1 MKSILL
7 ILTLIINLQLFGQNF
22 NGIQLGKSLQQ
33 TELELKQKGFT
44 FSNEITPTI
53 RTYNG
58 KIGETPTKV
67 SIVLTPTSKIVWKI
81 QVEVDQSY
89 SWYSSKSSFSKYR
102 DILIEKY
109 GTPKDEYTFFS
120 KPYYEG
126 DGYEMSAIRNDKCVY
141 FNSWENEEG
150 YIVLELRS
158 YKYDV
163 VVTTISYENKKASNI
178 KQEETKTINSKTF

>member
-7 ILTLIINLQLFGQNF
+7 ILTIIINFQLFGQNF

-33 TELELKQKGFT
+33 TELELKQKGFD
-44 FSNEITPTI
+44 FSKEITPTI

-58 KIGETPTKV
+58 KIGETPTKI

-81 QVEVDQSY
+81 QVEVEQSY

-109 GTPKDEYTFFS
+109 GTPKDEYTFFT
-120 KPYYEG
+120 KPYYDG
-126 DGYEMSAIRNDKCVY
+126 DGYEMSAIRNDKCTY
-141 FNSWENEEG
+141 INAWENEEG
-150 YIVLELRS
+150 YIILELRS
-158 YKYDV
+158 YKYDA

-178 KQEETKTINSKTF
+178 KQEETKNINSKTF